1 MYAGSKNLDAS
12 YAFVKYM
19 SSAEV
24 QRKTTE
30 ELSLLPTRASVYEV
44 PAVARNEMVR
54 FFKPAVDKAVE
65 RPWIA
70 QGNALFEP
78 IRLQMAN
85 VLSGKTSPEEAAE
98 STGDAY
104 RKLLKD
110 YK

>member
-1 MYAGSKNLDAS
+1 
-12 YAFVKYM
+12 M
-19 SSAEV
+19 SRMIDQHIEGLRERLFRMGGRAEAILE
-24 QRKTTE
+24 KA
-30 ELSLLPTRASVYEV
+30 LRAVYEV

>member
-1 MYAGSKNLDAS
+1 PICSKNLDAS

-19 SSAEV
+19 SSAKV
-24 QRKTTE
+24 QQQTTE
-30 ELSLLPTRASVYEV
+30 KLSLLPTRTSVYEV
-44 PAVARNEMVR
+44 PAVADNEMVK

-70 QGNALFEP
+70 EGNALFEP

-85 VLSGKTSPEEAAE
+85 VLSGETSPDKAAAN
-98 STGDAY
+98 TGDAY

>member
-1 MYAGSKNLDAS
+1 
-12 YAFVKYM
+12 
-19 SSAEV
+19 
-24 QRKTTE
+24 
-30 ELSLLPTRASVYEV
+30 
-44 PAVARNEMVR
+44 MVR